1 MMLKS
6 ITKRKWIGLLFLN
19 FLITTPI
26 LLFSQDLQI
35 NGKIND
41 ATSKLPI
48 EGVTIV

>member
-1 MMLKS
+1 MNNKE
-6 ITKRKWIGLLFLN
+6 LFLN

-41 ATSKLPI
+41 KK
-48 EGVTIV
+48 ENKYIVFGKGI